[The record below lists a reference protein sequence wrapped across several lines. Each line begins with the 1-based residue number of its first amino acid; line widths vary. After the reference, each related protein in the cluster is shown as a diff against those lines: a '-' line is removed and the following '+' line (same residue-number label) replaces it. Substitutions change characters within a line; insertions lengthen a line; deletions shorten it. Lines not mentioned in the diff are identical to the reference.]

1 MKLFNTI
8 IKEYSKDGT
17 NKRVNISALQ
27 EDGESEK
34 EADIPTVRVEN
45 VDDLVKDKIA
55 NTDKSGD
62 QSGSNLSKSANVKE
76 NIKEVQFINTIS
88 NIIPLVVQLIK
99 DEQNQKYIDTTYQ
112 SQVKVFGGM
121 RLEAVEFI
129 RLIAS
134 KF

>member
-27 EDGESEK
+27 EDGEGEK